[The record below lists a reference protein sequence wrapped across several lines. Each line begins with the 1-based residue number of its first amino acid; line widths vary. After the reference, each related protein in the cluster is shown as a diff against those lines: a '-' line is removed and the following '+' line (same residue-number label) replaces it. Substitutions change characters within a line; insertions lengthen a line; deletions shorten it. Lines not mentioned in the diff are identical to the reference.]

1 MLPRCEEISARVH
14 LVSAHFLAA
23 GNLTER
29 CRGHGWPVRV
39 LKMSVVKKQHIANNV
54 LRRGNPYAVNL
65 KADHE
70 RCLEEAR
77 VRQQMEERQRKQEE
91 KMRERIRRQIVQAA
105 MEESQELPEPLEV
118 VAALEDEKRVRAWS
132 GLLKVDDRYHAARS
146 DLRRRFYEPTLEE
159 QDRRDVAYMQ
169 RKAFHGMERDAR
181 RSELDAVDKARS
193 ALLLVASEK
202 KLQEVEHRRSQV
214 QLLKAQSAVA
224 LHGARVA
231 SQVSVHATPAPI
243 PRNIPLY

>member
-1 MLPRCEEISARVH
+1 
-14 LVSAHFLAA
+14 
-23 GNLTER
+23 
-29 CRGHGWPVRV
+29 
-39 LKMSVVKKQHIANNV
+39 MSGVKKQHTANNV

-91 KMRERIRRQIVQAA
+91 KMREMIRRQIVQAA
-105 MEESQELPEPLEV
+105 MEESRELPEPLEV

-214 QLLKAQSAVA
+214 QLL
-224 LHGARVA
+224 
-231 SQVSVHATPAPI
+231 
-243 PRNIPLY
+243 